1 MRAEPST
8 VDDDVMYIAPAPL
21 KPQDVA
27 ELNRQMQQVNSVRKR
42 QSRPGKVD
50 LLRTPESV

>member
-1 MRAEPST
+1 MRADPTS

-27 ELNRQMQQVNSVRKR
+27 ELNRQMQGVNGVRKR
-42 QSRPGKVD
+42 QPRSGKVD
-50 LLRTPESV
+50 LLTALESV